1 MENKTNNP
9 KETLIVSS
17 GKAITE
23 FIPAMAVLA
32 ACAAAAG
39 AKSAPPGVLNKWIMI
54 STMTELLFIKWI
66 EWLAIASATCFAIA
80 RILKAR
86 HTAVAVTTERV
97 IHASGKETASY
108 IQKDDITA
116 VRRIGNRITVESR
129 TGERTLPPLAKARQV
144 EDAIKELIADR
155 EDNAGKPETERTA
168 VPARGGTAGQQPMTR
183 GREQNQEDKEP
194 DTTTRPGEGDAMEEL
209 ERLIGLESVKNDVR
223 SLKNYIEIQK
233 EREKAGIPHAPISL
247 HTIFTG
253 NPGTGKTTV
262 ARIVAAIYRETGA
275 LPKGHL
281 VETDRSGLI
290 GEYVG
295 QTAPKTNAIIDKAIG
310 GALFIDEAY
319 ALADKGGQ
327 GYGAEAIATLIKRM
341 EDDRGKFAVILA
353 GYTDEMERFKNENPG
368 IRSRFPRTI
377 HFPDYSAGDLM
388 EIFKTM
394 AGKNGYRLSPGA
406 ETALAERLRKDVLA
420 KDRDFGNGRHARN
433 LFEAAIRRQAD
444 RLAAISLI
452 RGKEDLETLTEDD
465 ICGDD

>member
-1 MENKTNNP
+1 MENKTNKP

-54 STMTELLFIKWI
+54 STMTELLFIKWV
-66 EWLAIASATCFAIA
+66 EWLVIASAACFAIA

-97 IHASGKETASY
+97 IHASGTETASY

-116 VRRIGNRITVESR
+116 VRRVGNRITVESR

-144 EDAIKELIADR
+144 EDRK
-155 EDNAGKPETERTA
+155 DNAGKPETDRTATA
-168 VPARGGTAGQQPMTR
+168 VPARSGTAEKQPMTR
-183 GREQNQEDKEP
+183 GDEQNQEDKEP
-194 DTTTRPGEGDAMEEL
+194 ETTSRPGEGDAMEEL
-209 ERLIGLESVKNDVR
+209 EKLTGLESVKNDVR
-223 SLKNYIEIQK
+223 SLKNYIEIQR

-465 ICGDD
+465 ICGEY